1 MLGINPNVQR
11 DRMDEALGIILRL
24 FREQEPITYVSDWFE
39 LHDAVLQVRPYQK
52 PHMPIAVASVR
63 SPAGPELAGKHGAAV
78 LSMSVPRETEAR
90 ADINYLWSVAETS
103 AAEHGQTV
111 RRDEW
116 RLVLPVHLAETRDEA
131 INDLRMGA
139 GRFNREYLGETL
151 GRPMEFDG
159 PVEKILEHLMETG
172 SGLSARLMTA
182 LRPSSAWTKGV
193 VALAASWWGSPRTSP
208 PETKC
213 CAATS
218 SWRAM

>member
-1 MLGINPNVQR
+1 MGNHLLPGNFHRHRRGPHPAHQAGHGCDQPALSPSLHGREPHGAAGSPHTRAGDAGGGPECLVTDAHILGIDPNVQR

-24 FREQEPITYVSDWFE
+24 FREREPITYVSDWFE

-90 ADINYLWSVAETS
+90 ADINYLWAVAEAS

-116 RLVLPVHLAETRDEA
+116 RL
-131 INDLRMGA
+131 
-139 GRFNREYLGETL
+139 
-151 GRPMEFDG
+151 
-159 PVEKILEHLMETG
+159 
-172 SGLSARLMTA
+172 
-182 LRPSSAWTKGV
+182 
-193 VALAASWWGSPRTSP
+193 
-208 PETKC
+208 
-213 CAATS
+213 
-218 SWRAM
+218 